1 MRSHLPSLLRG
12 ARFIVLPALF
22 LVAPAFAQWP
32 VPGDDR
38 DLLPFPAPAPLTL
51 DRVQALYGVP
61 SQRIGAD
68 LWVYWDYRFA
78 GGSARRAGYDT
89 LIVHFDGEFA
99 RTVKLVRG
107 ADVRALLAQIGQA
120 KRVAVARPRP

>member
-1 MRSHLPSLLRG
+1 MRPFILSLLRG
-12 ARFIVLPALF
+12 TRLIVLPALF
-22 LVAPAFAQWP
+22 LVDPAFAQWP

-38 DLLPFPAPAPLTL
+38 DTLPFPALAPLTV
-51 DRVQALYGVP
+51 DRVQTLYGEP

-68 LWVYWDYRFA
+68 LWVYWDFRFA
-78 GGSARRAGYDT
+78 SGSARRAGYDT

-107 ADVRALLAQIGQA
+107 ADVRALLQQLSQA
-120 KRVAVARPRP
+120 KRVATTKPRP